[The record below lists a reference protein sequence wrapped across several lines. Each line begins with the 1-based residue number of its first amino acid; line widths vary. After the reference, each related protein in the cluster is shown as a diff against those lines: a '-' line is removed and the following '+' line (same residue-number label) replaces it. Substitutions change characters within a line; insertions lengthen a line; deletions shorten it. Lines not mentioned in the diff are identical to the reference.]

1 MPAEE
6 RPSDIEHYRRRRRRR
21 ARDRRMLNNLPLAH
35 RLAATQA
42 EDPQEEQLLLGQ
54 AMVGLVRAADAFEQ
68 SEPDCRFGAYAEPHI
83 ASALERDPGAGEV
96 QVAQAEIAEAISSQE
111 RVQELAAFL
120 DVPVDALV
128 GGLMDVT
135 ARERVFARYRPLRDV
150 A

>member
-1 MPAEE
+1 MTPQN
-6 RPSDIEHYRRRRRRR
+6 PTDIESYRHRRRRR
-21 ARDRRMLNNLPLAH
+21 AREKRMLNNLPMAH
-35 RLAATQA
+35 RLAADRA
-42 EDPQEEQLLLGQ
+42 DDPREEQLLLGR
-54 AMVGLVRAADAFEQ
+54 AMVGLVEAVDSFEKT
-68 SEPDCRFGAYAEPHI
+68 EPDCRFGAFAEPRI
-83 ASALERDPGAGEV
+83 ESALARRAPEADV

-135 ARERVFARYRPLRDV
+135 ARERVFARHRPVSDV